1 MKIVPISKEIH
12 RDWSYIG
19 LTNYLPTRNDALVPI
34 VIAEI
39 TRLISTNPIIFAEE
53 TDLGVFSL
61 QGLIPGRNLMVDE
74 KGKWVG
80 DYIPARYRSMPF
92 VLANDSKNKNG
103 EKILCFIDGLD
114 CVAKSFKQKSTRLF
128 KDDKTELS
136 DDMKRVFEFL
146 QSIDQNEKIT
156 KQALESIREANV
168 LEDWTLSLKL
178 SDGEKKFSGLK
189 KVNIEKLKS
198 LSGKTLQKMNKTGG
212 LDICFASHLS
222 LDNLN
227 KLRNLV
233 ISQSV
238 KKDKNQPDTTIE
250 TLRDKTIKKQKEA
263 KKEEMDNLVKNLLLD
278 DEI

>member
-12 RDWSYIG
+12 REWSYIG
-19 LTNYLPTRNDALVPI
+19 LTDYLPTRNDALVPI

-39 TRLISTNPIIFAEE
+39 TRLISTNPIIFVEE

-61 QGLIPGRNLMVDE
+61 QGLTPGRNLMVNK
-74 KGKWVG
+74 KGKWLG

-92 VLANDSKNKNG
+92 ILANDSNNKNN
-103 EKILCFIDGLD
+103 EKILCFIDGLN
-114 CVAKSFKQKSTRLF
+114 CVAQSFKQKSTKIF
-128 KDDKTELS
+128 KDDKPELS

-156 KQALESIREANV
+156 KQALETIREANV
-168 LEDWTLSLKL
+168 LEDWTISLKL

-198 LSGKTLQKMNKTGG
+198 LSGKTLEKMNKTGG
-212 LDICFASHLS
+212 LDICFASNLS
-222 LDNLN
+222 LNNLD
-227 KLRNLV
+227 KLRNIV
-233 ISQSV
+233 ISSATQKES
-238 KKDKNQPDTTIE
+238 KQNENPIE
-250 TLRDKTIKKQKEA
+250 TIRDKTIKKQKEA